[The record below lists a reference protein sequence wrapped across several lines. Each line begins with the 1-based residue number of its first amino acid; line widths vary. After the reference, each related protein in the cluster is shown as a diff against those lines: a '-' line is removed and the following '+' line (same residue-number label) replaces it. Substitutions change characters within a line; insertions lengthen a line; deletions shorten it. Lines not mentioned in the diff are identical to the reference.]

1 MPLYQYRCTHKHC
14 EHIQEEYRFSLE
26 GRDESV
32 CEICKRY
39 MTRAHDLEV
48 PSVRSDLEPRFDQ
61 STGAWITSRQD
72 LREQLALHNA
82 ASDELP
88 TNSYPSAGRLC
99 KEERKE
105 LSDAGNSLF
114 NNRNKP
120 GWGQPS
126 VNEGSDEIEIAVEGE
141 ADYQEMRDNIKKQ
154 HVAKQQEGR

>member
-1 MPLYQYRCTHKHC
+1 MPLYQYRCDQGH
-14 EHIQEEYRFSLE
+14 EQEEIRLVMF
-26 GRDESV
+26 RDSV
-32 CEICKRY
+32 SKCKVCGGWLD
-39 MTRAHDLEV
+39 RAHDLEV

-72 LREQLALHNA
+72 LRKQLALHNA

-126 VNEGSDEIEIAVEGE
+126 VNEGSDEIEIAVEGK

>member
-1 MPLYQYRCTHKHC
+1 MPLYQYRCPHG
-14 EHIQEEYRFSLE
+14 HIQEEYRVSAKWRGFSKCT
-26 GRDESV
+26 V
-32 CEICKRY
+32 CGAR
-39 MTRAHDLEV
+39 MRRAHDLEV

-61 STGAWITSRQD
+61 STGAYITSRKD

-99 KEERKE
+99 EEERKE
-105 LSDAGNSLF
+105 LSNAGNSLF
-114 NNRNKP
+114 NNRGKP

-126 VNEGSDEIEIAVEGE
+126 ADEGSDEIEITVEGK

-154 HVAKQQEGR
+154 HVARR